1 MVLTHP
7 AGGAPVR
14 TLPVKVVRHMAKDHS
29 DISPRRRFGFWL
41 ATTRCVI
48 ASLYVELLLI
58 PQNLATQSFA
68 GAMCYYFDGN
78 TYSNIIAWFLQAKN
92 DKLKK

>member
-68 GAMCYYFDGN
+68 GALAFSAKSNNYF
-78 TYSNIIAWFLQAKN
+78 NILF
-92 DKLKK
+92 KKRQTNKRF